1 MTVDELFKLDDK
13 GYPQVT
19 AVAMT
24 LEPLRNILKKNNLL
38 YGYKSHMQS
47 TELAYVYFYCNKDL
61 YVAYNNR
68 QRPLAI
74 KRRLQLPD
82 DWQPSEE
89 VKYAI
94 DMLVQ
99 DSETVPEKAVRVLK
113 ETLYQFIDV
122 LDSIG
127 KRNSEKLNSLSNIK
141 TDTLNPIDEQMR
153 KETLQTLFEDLEKT
167 IKLNTLLP
175 KALDEIE
182 KLEQKVKKQ
191 EITDK
196 AVGSKVISKYER

>member
-1 MTVDELFKLDDK
+1 
-13 GYPQVT
+13 
-19 AVAMT
+19 
-24 LEPLRNILKKNNLL
+24 
-38 YGYKSHMQS
+38 
-47 TELAYVYFYCNKDL
+47 
-61 YVAYNNR
+61 
-68 QRPLAI
+68 
-74 KRRLQLPD
+74 
-82 DWQPSEE
+82 
-89 VKYAI
+89 
-94 DMLVQ
+94 MLVQ

-127 KRNSEKLNSLSNIK
+127 KRNSEKLNSLSSIK